1 MDASTSRF
9 VGHALGTAL
18 LAFGAVRCAA
28 PRVIPLQ
35 VTVWV
40 RHAPL
45 PAPARVPEAAQ
56 AARRGG
62 RAGRGGRGG
71 RAGRAGRGGRAEA
84 AEAAQAA
91 QAAEAAEAA
100 QAAETERKPR
110 MQLTPHP
117 TVDLDIDV
125 SVLPDLDRDPASY
138 VRVDADGSQ
147 CPSGDPCESHVQ

>member
-45 PAPARVPEAAQ
+45 PAPARVPEPNVAEAAQ
-56 AARRGG
+56 AAEAAEAAQRRQ
-62 RAGRGGRGG
+62 A
-71 RAGRAGRGGRAEA
+71 AEA

-125 SVLPDLDRDPASY
+125 SVLPELDRDPASY

-147 CPSGDPCESHVQ
+147 CPSGDPCESHGQ